1 MLNAGVLLAE
11 PRDSTVRNGY
21 RTRTL
26 PLSLHGEWRNHPGEI
41 RIRRS
46 DLQGGEG
53 KHPIDMS
60 ASSIYPLFANL
71 KLLKLFFSSAL
82 PFTCLLD
89 WFQRDPASVSSSYF
103 PFLFPKD
110 FKDPPRD
117 RIDRH
122 RYPSTIARGGVAR
135 FVFSIAD

>member
-1 MLNAGVLLAE
+1 M
-11 PRDSTVRNGY
+11 PGY
-21 RTRTL
+21 FWPSLETPPYGMGTGRGHF
-26 PLSLHGEWRNHPGEI
+26 LSLSTGNGAITLEKSGFGAPICR
-41 RIRRS
+41 
-46 DLQGGEG
+46 GGG